1 MTLETLFA
9 GIVCLSIP
17 MFMGLFAA
25 LLLLIGELRA
35 REGMNLPRRRT
46 GLPGLVRSAQK
57 AARRRIARKE
67 GQQKQR
73 AHQRYIDAV
82 IATEDVR
89 ALTPSQFE
97 RYVGMLFEAFGC
109 EVLHTGQTN
118 DGGVDLIVSKNGKRG
133 VVQCK
138 QYAPEN
144 KVGSPTVRDLR
155 GTMVRENA
163 DLGFLVT
170 TSTFTR
176 QAIEEASYPPQI
188 TLLDAEKLNQLAQE
202 LELDQF
208 VSV

>member
-1 MTLETLFA
+1 MVLEILFA
-9 GIVCLSIP
+9 GIICLSVPTLI
-17 MFMGLFAA
+17 GLFAV

-46 GLPGLVRSAQK
+46 GLPGVIGSAQK
-57 AARRRIARKE
+57 AARQRIARKE
-67 GQQKQR
+67 DQQKRQ

-89 ALTPSQFE
+89 ELTPAQFE

-118 DGGVDLIVSKNGKRG
+118 DGGVDLVVSKNGKRG

-155 GTMVRENA
+155 GTMVREGA

-170 TSTFTR
+170 TSTFTQ
-176 QAIEEASYPPQI
+176 QAVEEAAYTPKI
-188 TLLDAEKLNQLAQE
+188 TLLDAKKLNE
-202 LELDQF
+202 LSEQMGID
-208 VSV
+208 